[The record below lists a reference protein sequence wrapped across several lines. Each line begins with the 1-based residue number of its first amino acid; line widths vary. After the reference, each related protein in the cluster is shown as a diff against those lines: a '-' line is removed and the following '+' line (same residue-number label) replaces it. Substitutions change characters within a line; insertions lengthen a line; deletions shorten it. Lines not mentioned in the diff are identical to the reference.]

1 MTMPPRMSMPPCL
14 LGLTTAILAAL
25 AAQSGM
31 AGRDLT
37 PEERPRVE
45 AALRGLGFERWD
57 EIEFE
62 DGVWEI
68 DDART
73 PDGKTYELKL
83 RAETFDVVERKE
95 D

>member
-1 MTMPPRMSMPPCL
+1 MTMPPRL
-14 LGLTTAILAAL
+14 LGLAAAILVAL
-25 AAQSGM
+25 AAQSAM
-31 AGRDLT
+31 AGRDPT

-45 AALRGLGFERWD
+45 AALRGLGSERWD

-73 PDGKTYELKL
+73 PDGKTYDLKL
-83 RAETFDVVERKE
+83 RAETFEVIERKE

>member
-1 MTMPPRMSMPPCL
+1 MV
-14 LGLTTAILAAL
+14 
-25 AAQSGM
+25 QQ
-31 AGRDLT
+31 

-45 AALRGLGFERWD
+45 AALRGLGFEPWE
-57 EIEFE
+57 EIDFG

-73 PDGKTYELKL
+73 QDGKTYDLKL
-83 RAETFDVVERKE
+83 RAETVEVIERKE